1 MNLGYTRFPR
11 VEVWRPCVY
20 ARLFNRPASRFSPWV
35 PFLIDTGSDRC
46 LFDAELA
53 HGVGINPVDGGVVS
67 GAVGLGG
74 RVVTTLWPIEVE
86 FAELGV
92 SLRIHAEFTNSL
104 PADANGLL
112 GQSGFLDRFRSV
124 CFQARERTFSIES

>member
-1 MNLGYTRFPR
+1 MKLAYTRFPR
-11 VEVWRPCVY
+11 VEVWRPCMY
-20 ARLFNRPASRFSPWV
+20 ARLVHRAASRRSPWV

-53 HGVGINPVDGGVVS
+53 HGIGINPVAGGVVS

-86 FAELGV
+86 FAELATTF
-92 SLRIHAEFTNSL
+92 LIQAEFTNSL

-112 GQSGFLDRFRSV
+112 GHSGFLDRFSSV
-124 CFQARERTFSIES
+124 CFRTRERSFSIEA